1 MPFSLNEF
9 LQNDDNLD
17 ADVQKMRAAL
27 VRENGLPRLSILDG
41 FRRMPRIQCADGLSL
56 SVQAGSTAYCAPR
69 NGFGPWTQVEVGF
82 PSARIEELM
91 PYAEEPDDPTETVY
105 GWVPI
110 EIVEAVI
117 EQHGGFAGVCP
128 APCRA

>member
-1 MPFSLNEF
+1 MVFNLNEF

-17 ADVQKMRAAL
+17 DDVQNMRASLA
-27 VRENGLPRLSILDG
+27 REHSLPRLSILDG

-69 NGFGPWTQVEVGF
+69 NGTGPWTQVEVGF
-82 PSARIEELM
+82 PSERIEELM
-91 PYAEEPDDPTETVY
+91 EYAEDPNEPTETVY

-117 EQHGGFAGVCP
+117 EQHGGFAGVCAP
-128 APCRA
+128 PCRA